1 VDIKDILKKIRLIIL
16 KNNNIEIKDIEKYKF
31 KDNNTEDM
39 AYIVHVRRRQL
50 QEGYTPCFSSEDSKF
65 ISLYDIDNKV
75 SKHMCIPCCYSDN
88 CSRTY

>member
-1 VDIKDILKKIRLIIL
+1 
-16 KNNNIEIKDIEKYKF
+16 
-31 KDNNTEDM
+31 M